1 MCPLHQSRGPH
12 RCVRKRLA
20 LVLDPSVPAVLLMD
34 GVKQGLNLL
43 VFTRGLPSG
52 AFRVL
57 NEFSI
62 AWHSGRHCP

>member
-1 MCPLHQSRGPH
+1 M
-12 RCVRKRLA
+12 KRLA
-20 LVLDPSVPAVLLMD
+20 LVLDPGVPAVLLTD

-52 AFRVL
+52 AFRVS
-57 NEFSI
+57 NESSI